1 MKTYINFY
9 LLLLILL
16 LILWIP
22 VSISKIINF
31 ENFRKSILNQ
41 PFNISLAHFVIYAL
55 PILEILVV
63 IMLLTHNTR
72 LIGLYLSGFLLSVF
86 TGYISL
92 ALLNTWQKMPCGCGL
107 IISSLN
113 WKEHLWLNIFFLF
126 INVSCLKL
134 EYKIRKFS
142 KYDSKLQ

>member
-1 MKTYINFY
+1 MKTYIKIY

-22 VSISKIINF
+22 VSLSKVLDF

-41 PFNISLAHFVIYAL
+41 PFNISLAHFVIYSL
-55 PILEILVV
+55 PSLEILVV
-63 IMLLTHNTR
+63 VLLLLNDTR
-72 LIGLYLSGFLLSVF
+72 VIGLYLSGFLLSTF
-86 TGYISL
+86 TSYISI

-113 WKEHLWLNIFFLF
+113 WKEHLWLNIFFLS
-126 INVSCLKL
+126 INICCLML
-134 EYKIRKFS
+134 EYKTRKFP
-142 KYDSKLQ
+142 KRPFT